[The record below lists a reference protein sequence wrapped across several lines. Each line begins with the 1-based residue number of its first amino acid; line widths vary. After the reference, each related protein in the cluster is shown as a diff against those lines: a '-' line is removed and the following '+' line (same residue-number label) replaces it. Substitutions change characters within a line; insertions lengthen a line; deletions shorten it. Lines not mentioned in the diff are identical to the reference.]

1 MADHALSPSQAAAI
15 ADGVYALKERTV
27 AEHRERNAPMSSEDP
42 LLDDASGFSGLT
54 SRRFEARSGSVFWHE
69 LSGFGYI
76 AEGAGARAGE
86 LLIATRGTAT
96 AADALTDAN
105 FGFVIGPAGKL
116 VHSGFMTCWKSYS
129 RVLETALRGKSPRRI
144 HCVGHSLGGALAMF
158 NAEHL
163 AQRRVAEV
171 LVYTFGAPRVGD
183 WFQKKSFA
191 SSVGADHIYR
201 VANIAD
207 PIPMVPLFPYFHVD
221 GIPIDTGAGNIAPS
235 AHRMAGTYAPAM
247 AGKTWGS
254 LQTAA
259 AARQRAI
266 ESQAEFDLALARAIV
281 APMGSAAGYYLI
293 GKALAWL
300 LKKALLV
307 VGGTMLAAT
316 ATVLDRLA
324 WLVSEGSA
332 RCKVIAD
339 QAKSLLT
346 AVMHFLGRKAVQAAE
361 VGVAFVRWVL
371 GLLWTSIK
379 ISADLARVYGYR
391 RG

>member
-76 AEGAGARAGE
+76 AEGAGPRAGE

-183 WFQKKSFA
+183 WFRPYSAAAITVSAPVVTVSARPGAAVARFSAKKRA
-191 SSVGADHIYR
+191 SEMRPALS
-201 VANIAD
+201 
-207 PIPMVPLFPYFHVD
+207 L
-221 GIPIDTGAGNIAPS
+221 APS
-235 AHRMAGTYAPAM
+235 RTTASAPR
-247 AGKTWGS
+247 
-254 LQTAA
+254 
-259 AARQRAI
+259 AR
-266 ESQAEFDLALARAIV
+266 
-281 APMGSAAGYYLI
+281 
-293 GKALAWL
+293 
-300 LKKALLV
+300 
-307 VGGTMLAAT
+307 
-316 ATVLDRLA
+316 
-324 WLVSEGSA
+324 
-332 RCKVIAD
+332 
-339 QAKSLLT
+339 
-346 AVMHFLGRKAVQAAE
+346 
-361 VGVAFVRWVL
+361 
-371 GLLWTSIK
+371 
-379 ISADLARVYGYR
+379 
-391 RG
+391 